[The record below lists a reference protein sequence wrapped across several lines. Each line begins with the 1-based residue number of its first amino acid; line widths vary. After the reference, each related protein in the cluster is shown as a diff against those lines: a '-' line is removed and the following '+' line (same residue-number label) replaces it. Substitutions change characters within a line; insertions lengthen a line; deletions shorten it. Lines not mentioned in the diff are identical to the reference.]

1 MLEVQYSIKVKVFEC
16 DNEIT
21 EIHPQVA
28 ELLTAR
34 GIRAEPSAPNTQA
47 QNGGAERIAAVIILK
62 SRAMRAGA
70 KLPEYLWPES
80 IKAATYL
87 YNRTPSIHRNR
98 KTPYE
103 LFHRQFRGDHSAKP
117 DLSHLRAYG
126 CKVFALTADAQL
138 RRNRLQRQ
146 APRAWIGF
154 LVGYTSS
161 NSFRVWNPLHKEVF
175 TTRDVSF
182 NEQQLFDGRT
192 ESLRDDLRQQNLEA
206 IRQRIEELVA
216 IQAQAE
222 QWLSQPPDEEADE
235 VIGEDNDDLFGEHS
249 PSNCEAVGKVPESE
263 GAYEYTTAKFE
274 PLPTPPLSPP
284 AAFFHTL
291 ASGLGVKGRGEA
303 AKHELEAGTQYAPN
317 KNKESSAYQ
326 LANRQSE
333 ARKVQS
339 DLADRPAK
347 QRESFKAAFL
357 AGRLQS
363 PKHRTSN
370 RRVFGEGLASPR
382 RALGGG
388 RQVCPQITKDIGAQK
403 PPRLESPASA
413 VAQKPLQMES
423 PVSGGERPPC
433 VNTPWRLLQT
443 LPSSHATIASHPY
456 REALLEAERI
466 HLQSH
471 ADSQSW
477 IEVAKASA
485 KGRRVLGCHWV
496 YVYKLD
502 KHGRFVKIKARLVI
516 RGDQQAID
524 GRETYAATLAGMSF
538 RTLMALA
545 NRFDYDML
553 QYDAVNAFVHA
564 KLDEDIYMQMPAG
577 YRKPGRILK
586 LQKALYGLR
595 RSPLLWQKHFEK
607 GLLQA
612 GFRRVPGEDCCWLH
626 GDIIF
631 FFYVDDCVLCFPK
644 RIKSKAMS
652 LMAELQTTYNIEG
665 GKPLQWFLGIEVI
678 RDRRARK
685 LWLSQAVYIDKMRR
699 LLPEDSPNLTTVTP
713 MIREEL
719 LPHDTIASPSSVNL
733 YLRKVGTIMYAAVMT
748 RPDIAFAASRLAR
761 FNQNPGPQQQRAADR
776 ALQYLI
782 QTKGLCLEYGAAAGS
797 EEDGLQVAS
806 DASFADN
813 STDRRSSQAFVMKL
827 FGGITSWR
835 ANKQDTVTTSTTEA
849 ELLALSQAAKE
860 ALFASRLIS
869 ALKVDLNSPTARRA
883 AATPARITIECDN
896 KQTIRLVTAELVQLR
911 TKLKHVDI
919 HNHWLRQE
927 IIEERVN
934 VIYTPTTRMLADG
947 LTKNLSGD
955 GHSGFLKQLKL
966 IDLTDKI
973 EQRRTEERA
982 QEL

>member
-1 MLEVQYSIKVKVFEC
+1 MLEVQYSVKVKAIEC

-28 ELLTAR
+28 ELLR
-34 GIRAEPSAPNTQA
+34 DQGILAEPSAPNTQA
-47 QNGGAERIAAVIILK
+47 QNGGAERIAAVIIQK

-87 YNRTPSIHRNR
+87 YNRTPSMHRNR

-103 LFHRQFRGDHSAKP
+103 LFHSHFRSDETTRP

-138 RRNRLQRQ
+138 RRNRLRRQ
-146 APRAWIGF
+146 SPRAWIGF

-161 NSFRVWNPLHKEVF
+161 NSFRVWNPLNKEVF
-175 TTRDVSF
+175 TTRDVTF
-182 NEQQLFDGRT
+182 NERQMFDGRS
-192 ESLRDDLRQQNLEA
+192 ESLRDDLLKEDLEA
-206 IRQRIEELVA
+206 IQRRIQELLQ
-216 IQAQAE
+216 IQEHTE
-222 QWLSQPPDEEADE
+222 QWVSQPPDDEADE
-235 VIGEDNDDLFGEHS
+235 IPD
-249 PSNCEAVGKVPESE
+249 ESE
-263 GAYEYTTAKFE
+263 DDHVAEYPANDQERGESQWYTTAKFE
-274 PLPTPPLSPP
+274 LLPTPPQSPP

-291 ASGLGVKGRGEA
+291 AAGLGVKGREKGEA
-303 AKHELEAGTQYAPN
+303 DDEITRRVVIE
-317 KNKESSAYQ
+317 Q
-326 LANRQSE
+326 LPRQ
-333 ARKVQS
+333 RI
-339 DLADRPAK
+339 
-347 QRESFKAAFL
+347 SFKSAFL

-370 RRVFGEGLASPR
+370 RRAVYGSLASSVRSFDGGSVTQPHIEPDVGKWCAKR
-382 RALGGG
+382 VTSSTNVTVGKPNARVTSSANITAGKPNAL
-388 RQVCPQITKDIGAQK
+388 
-403 PPRLESPASA
+403 LEISST
-413 VAQKPLQMES
+413 
-423 PVSGGERPPC
+423 SGEEKQPIVG
-433 VNTPWRLLQT
+433 THWRLLEP
-443 LPSSHATIASHPY
+443 LPSSHAKRSSHPY
-456 REALLEAERI
+456 QDAILTAEKA

-471 ADSQSW
+471 KESQSW
-477 IEVAKASA
+477 IEVAKSAA

-502 KHGRFVKIKARLVI
+502 KHGRFLKIKARLVV
-516 RGDQQAID
+516 RGDQQTID
-524 GRETYAATLAGMSF
+524 SRETYAATLAGMSF
-538 RTLMALA
+538 RTLVALA

-564 KLDEDIYMQMPAG
+564 KLDEEIYMEMPRG
-577 YRKPGRILK
+577 YQKPGIILK

-631 FFYVDDCVLCFPK
+631 FFYVDDCVLCFPRQVK
-644 RIKSKAMS
+644 PQARS
-652 LMAELQTTYNIEG
+652 LIENLQKTYHLEG

-678 RDRRARK
+678 RDRGNRR
-685 LWLSQAVYIDKMRR
+685 LWLSQSSYIDKMRR
-699 LLPEDSPNLTTVTP
+699 LLADHTPRVRAMTP
-713 MIREEL
+713 MIQEEL
-719 LPHDTIASPSSVNL
+719 LPYEEIASPGSVNL
-733 YLRKVGTIMYAAVMT
+733 YQRKVGTIMYAAVMT
-748 RPDIAFAASRLAR
+748 RPDVAFAASRLAR
-761 FNQNPGPQQQRAADR
+761 FNQNPGPQHHQAADR
-776 ALQYLI
+776 ALWYLI
-782 QTKGLCLEYGAAAGS
+782 ETRCLSLEYGTVPGC

-813 STDRRSSQAFVMKL
+813 SADRRSSQAFVMKL

-869 ALKVDLNSPTARRA
+869 ALNVDLSSPTARRA
-883 AATPARITIECDN
+883 IASPAKVTIECDN

-911 TKLKHVDI
+911 TKLRHVDI

-927 IIEERVN
+927 ILDERIE
-934 VIYTPTTRMLADG
+934 VIYTPSTRLLADG
-947 LTKNLSGD
+947 LTKSLPGEA
-955 GHSGFLKQLKL
+955 FAKFTQQLKL
-966 IDLTDKI
+966 ADLSDKL
-973 EQRRTEERA
+973 EQRRMDEECSLTA
-982 QEL
+982 MPSS